1 VEEVAAVALKD
12 RKLYEKLQA
21 DRLNTPPC
29 PQCGRWGNVPDE
41 MQVEPGTPVACEL
54 LSPER
59 IYQYE
64 IALAS
69 PPWITVAHNIHMLF
83 NPDEP
88 CGADCGVIKTRSAS
102 GLGGM
107 SIYQRVKMTV
117 KIEDIASLLTDF
129 RGNQYS
135 STITAACPFHQGS
148 GKELVIWTDIEEWK
162 CYGRCQT
169 GGDVIHFIEE
179 CYKGGFEWV
188 LPKIASELKR
198 LQER

>member
-1 VEEVAAVALKD
+1 MEEIAAVALKD

-21 DRLNTPPC
+21 DRLNIPSC
-29 PQCGRWGNVPDE
+29 SYCHRWGAVPGIDRQE
-41 MQVEPGTPVACEL
+41 GMPVACEP

-64 IALAS
+64 TALAM
-69 PPWITVAHNIHMLF
+69 PPWIVVAHNIHMLF

-88 CGADCGVIKTRSAS
+88 CGADCGVIKTRSVS

-129 RGNQYS
+129 RENRYS